1 MLRQK
6 INLIILKISNH
17 DKYNM
22 DIIEIITTI
31 KEDWVLLVFFF
42 TMGGAWWQGKA
53 WFKKLDDT
61 LLKSNGQHGEL
72 SKVLEEV
79 HSKLDTINSRI
90 TSLET
95 TTTRMHDDLHE
106 AEVKLAV
113 LQNTQDITEGKTV
126 RRITRRKTA

>member
-1 MLRQK
+1 M
-6 INLIILKISNH
+6 N
-17 DKYNM
+17 
-22 DIIEIITTI
+22 IIEIITTI
-31 KEDWVLLVFFF
+31 KEDWALLVFFF
-42 TMGGAWWQGKA
+42 TMGGVWWQGKA

-61 LLKSNGQHGEL
+61 LLKSNSQHGEL
-72 SKVLEEV
+72 GKILEEV
-79 HSKLDTINSRI
+79 HSKLDIIDKRIN
-90 TSLET
+90 SLET

>member
-1 MLRQK
+1 
-6 INLIILKISNH
+6 
-17 DKYNM
+17 M
-22 DIIEIITTI
+22 DIIQIITTI

-72 SKVLEEV
+72 GKILEEV
-79 HSKLDTINSRI
+79 HNKLDVIDKRINS
-90 TSLET
+90 LEGT
-95 TTTRMHDDLHE
+95 TNRMHEDLHE

-113 LQNTQDITEGKTV
+113 LQNTQDITDGKNT
-126 RRITRRKTA
+126 RRIVRRKTG